1 MKNIL
6 TILILITYL
15 SSFGQT
21 FNYPALSSKETKIEN
36 FIPKNWTLL
45 KLAKGDLNKDS
56 LPDFAM
62 VIQFKD
68 TVSLVNSEKNSENE
82 EYRDTVYAQPRMLLI
97 GFFDKLS
104 GQYNLVEKST
114 SFIMNHDDPN
124 MEEPFDDLTI
134 KKNVL
139 SIRFNIFMNMGSWY
153 MSTNSY
159 KFRFQENA
167 FKLIGADYNS
177 THRSSGEIENRSYNF
192 LSKKVLIET
201 GNASNSMLNATWR
214 TFNFIDLKTFKTFIK
229 PFTYEVENGFY
240 I

>member
-97 GFFDKLS
+97 GF
-104 GQYNLVEKST
+104 
-114 SFIMNHDDPN
+114 
-124 MEEPFDDLTI
+124 
-134 KKNVL
+134 
-139 SIRFNIFMNMGSWY
+139 
-153 MSTNSY
+153 STNY
-159 KFRFQENA
+159 QDN
-167 FKLIGADYNS
+167 
-177 THRSSGEIENRSYNF
+177 T
-192 LSKKVLIET
+192 
-201 GNASNSMLNATWR
+201 TWLR
-214 TFNFIDLKTFKTFIK
+214 KALHL
-229 PFTYEVENGFY
+229 
-240 I
+240 